1 MKLSPISII
10 TFATA
15 SRAFTPNAGIKF
27 SSTQLNEKVT
37 TEMHE
42 RFEKLGLSKPKPV
55 RQRAIGVGPVNPEPE
70 VAEEAKSEDK
80 SPDIDNSFLA
90 QCIAK
95 LEMIES
101 IDDFDSSIEASK
113 AIAGKISKDFVLKA
127 DAVCGTGPKPVPHV
141 AVALH

>member
-10 TFATA
+10 IFATA
-15 SRAFTPNAGIKF
+15 SSAFTPIASIKF

-37 TEMHE
+37 AEMRE

-55 RQRAIGVGPVNPEPE
+55 RHRAIGIDPANPEPE
-70 VAEEAKSEDK
+70 VAEVEKSEDK
-80 SPDIDNSFLA
+80 SIDIDNYFLA

-101 IDDFDSSIEASK
+101 IEDFDSAIEASE
-113 AIAGKISKDFVLKA
+113 AVAGKISKDFVVKA
-127 DAVCGTGPKPVPHV
+127 DAVCGTGPRPVPHV
-141 AVALH
+141 AVVLH